1 MLKSYYFKVCQSLL
15 LWSTSIVLTPA
26 CLAWSPRAAAGTP
39 RAACARAADV
49 VGGRRGAWHHHT
61 ISITCRSQSV
71 GVVDIWPLTTCA
83 ADLLHHWRRTR
94 SIRRPG
100 RPSIHLQAE
109 GAPLAAAAAA
119 EMVVVPVPVLVPVAV
134 RIVTP

>member
-1 MLKSYYFKVCQSLL
+1 MSVPLTLVNINSFD
-15 LWSTSIVLTPA
+15 TSVSCVEP
-26 CLAWSPRAAAGTP
+26 PRRRGHTP
-39 RAACARAADV
+39 RSVCSRGRRR